1 MAIKTADAIR
11 KANAI
16 PDQVE
21 RADILYSLGLKPKG
35 TPILNSYL
43 NNGFVLD
50 DSEAQKNS
58 IFDDLDIH
66 VADQVKVVLKKNG
79 VVCSPKFDDLYELE
93 IHCWQNKKAYE
104 DLSSLIIA
112 A

>member
-11 KANAI
+11 KANSI

-21 RADILYSLGLKPKG
+21 RADVLYSLGLKPKG

-43 NNGFVLD
+43 KKGFVLD
-50 DSEAQKNS
+50 DSMAPKNS
-58 IFDDLDIH
+58 IFDALDIQ

-79 VVCSPKFDDLYELE
+79 VVCSPKFDSLYDLEM
-93 IHCWQNKKAYE
+93 HCWQNKKAYE
-104 DLSSLIIA
+104 DLSSAVISS
-112 A
+112 

>member
-21 RADILYSLGLKPKG
+21 RADLLYSLGLKPKG

-43 NNGFVLD
+43 KKGFVLD
-50 DSEAQKNS
+50 DSAAQRNS
-58 IFDDLDIH
+58 IFDDLDIQ

-79 VVCSPKFDDLYELE
+79 VVCSPKFDDFYELE
-93 IHCWQNKKAYE
+93 MHCWQNKKAYE
-104 DLSSLIIA
+104 DLSSVIIA
-112 A
+112 T